1 VAPRQA
7 AVPTTGF
14 ASEVEVCLDRARF
27 LYRRAAARCDEA
39 SPFPGREVPLVV
51 QSVRDLLIERGW
63 RAAFRLSGV
72 LRWVDRLL
80 PWSSG
85 G

>member
-1 VAPRQA
+1 
-7 AVPTTGF
+7 
-14 ASEVEVCLDRARF
+14 
-27 LYRRAAARCDEA
+27 
-39 SPFPGREVPLVV
+39 V

-80 PWSSG
+80 AWSSG